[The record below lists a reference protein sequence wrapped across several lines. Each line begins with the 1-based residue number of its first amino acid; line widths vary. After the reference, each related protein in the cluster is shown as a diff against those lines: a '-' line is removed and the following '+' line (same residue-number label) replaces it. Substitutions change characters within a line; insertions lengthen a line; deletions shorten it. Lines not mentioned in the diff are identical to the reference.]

1 MATFTYADMINSATM
16 LELFTL
22 IENGP
27 SLTNKIDEFFFVYI
41 DGHYDVAPM
50 HYPMQS
56 LCKVLENKTTID
68 EIVELYGLEMVDL
81 IRFMCG
87 DCLF

>member
-1 MATFTYADMINSATM
+1 MTTFTYDDMVNSATM

-22 IENGP
+22 IENDP
-27 SLTNKIDEFFFVYI
+27 SLSNKIDDFFFVYI

-56 LCKVLENKTTID
+56 LCKFLENKTTID
-68 EIVELYGLEMVDL
+68 EIAELYGLEMIDL
-81 IRFMCG
+81 IRFMCE